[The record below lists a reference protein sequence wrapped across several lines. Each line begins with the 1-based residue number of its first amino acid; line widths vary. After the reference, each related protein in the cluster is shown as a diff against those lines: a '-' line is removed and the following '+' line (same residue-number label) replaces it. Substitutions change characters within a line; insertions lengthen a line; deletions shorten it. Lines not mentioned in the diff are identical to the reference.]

1 MITASIIS
9 LAVTKE
15 MEQAGNTQKHI
26 VAWDFSKRP
35 SGTFYRVLNEE
46 LGKSHPGGDYELIQ
60 KSVALCRDDFI
71 ASRLGALAEYFGAQ
85 VVSFIVVRDTST
97 DPQQAEAREFVDR
110 ILHQRL
116 RRRGRRP
123 SAKSRRRI

>member
-1 MITASIIS
+1 MISESTIS
-9 LAVTKE
+9 LSMTKR
-15 MEQAGNTQKHI
+15 MEQPARTQKHI
-26 VAWDFSKRP
+26 VAWDFSNRP
-35 SGTFYRVLNEE
+35 SGTFYRVINEE

-97 DPQQAEAREFVDR
+97 DLQRPEAREFVDR

-116 RRRGRRP
+116 RRRGRHRAV
-123 SAKSRRRI
+123 STRGRK

>member
-1 MITASIIS
+1 MMSESTIS
-9 LAVTKE
+9 LAVTKK
-15 MEQAGNTQKHI
+15 MEQPTKTQKHI

-46 LGKSHPGGDYELIQ
+46 LGKSHPSGDYELIQ

-71 ASRLGALAEYFGAQ
+71 ASRLAALANHFGAQ

-97 DPQQAEAREFVDR
+97 NSQQSESREFVDR

-116 RRRGRRP
+116 RRRGRH
-123 SAKSRRRI
+123 SAVSTRGRK